1 VNCRITFVSLED
13 QGPTARYPSAN
24 SRTCSSEERSERA
37 GLERAVEA
45 MLKIAHVIPLDTA
58 IFNRASGIQIALD
71 MSSTQDSIIL
81 ASIVSH
87 LLETKPPESCFL
99 NRNTKDFDDPN
110 VREIL
115 DGFGCKFFGRFDDGL
130 RYIEA
135 RLRA

>member
-1 VNCRITFVSLED
+1 MQNHLRELGRSRSYRETSFSELTDLLI
-13 QGPTARYPSAN
+13 RSA
-24 SRTCSSEERSERA
+24 ERERA
-37 GLERAVEA
+37 GLERVVEA
-45 MLKIAHVIPLDTA
+45 MLKIAHVIPLDSDIFHRA
-58 IFNRASGIQIALD
+58 IRIQVALD
-71 MSSTQDSIIL
+71 MSSTQDSIVL

-115 DGFGCKFFGRFDDGL
+115 DGLGCRFFGRFDDGL